1 MLGYFRENLG
11 FRLISIFAAIIIW
24 FLVFSQRN
32 PTAEDL
38 VTVPLEVAGL
48 SSDLVVAEKPS
59 TVSIRFQGKSNVVGK
74 LSSRDFSAYISLE
87 DVGKGTRSI
96 QVSTFVPSG
105 VRIVSVQPSRV
116 QIHVDQVTTMQAPVE
131 VVLDGEVSEGCLLE
145 TPRITPAEVL
155 IRGPERHLKNIGRVC
170 VNVDC
175 GDLKENYSQTLPVI
189 VEDESGV
196 LMLEWLEVLP
206 SVVDVLV
213 PVVDDLPSKVVPI
226 VVELIG
232 EPSPEKKLDK
242 VLIHP
247 ATVKIYGTRDKIN
260 EIGYLPLE
268 VDIEGLSENHTFN
281 VELDVAPDLKDN
293 IEFIKE
299 EAVQVIIE
307 VTDRD

>member
-155 IRGPERHLKNIGRVC
+155 IRGPERHLKNIGRV
-170 VNVDC
+170 
-175 GDLKENYSQTLPVI
+175 
-189 VEDESGV
+189 
-196 LMLEWLEVLP
+196 
-206 SVVDVLV
+206 
-213 PVVDDLPSKVVPI
+213 
-226 VVELIG
+226 
-232 EPSPEKKLDK
+232 
-242 VLIHP
+242 
-247 ATVKIYGTRDKIN
+247 
-260 EIGYLPLE
+260 
-268 VDIEGLSENHTFN
+268 
-281 VELDVAPDLKDN
+281 
-293 IEFIKE
+293 
-299 EAVQVIIE
+299 
-307 VTDRD
+307 